1 MEEFAK
7 IIRENVFLFLLLFF
21 VAGIVAGI
29 LGVGRSRQ
37 EKKRAVLQK
46 PSDYILGMYSLFIG
60 EIEIAVKKL
69 SSVVEKL
76 PDAVEIYLALGNIYR
91 NRGQLEKAIKIHKDL
106 LRRSSLTQDER
117 ILALDALGTD
127 YRVAGLYDRALQT
140 FKDALAFNPKDT
152 YALSQLV
159 KLSEDRNEWDRA
171 YEYAKELFKKSK
183 LVDSRTL
190 SYQLVKKGETLE
202 QEGKRFKAYISYK
215 KAIKILP
222 ENTIAY
228 LNLIKLHLKENNFEK
243 ARDTFEKVIDKY
255 PQKFHYFADLMKDV
269 YFSNYL
275 EKLREIALVRHY
287 KRALFI
293 YLEESER
300 NGNVEEL
307 KNCLEL
313 LVKYYP
319 RSRTLHKKIF
329 KLISERKLDQEFIEQ
344 ISNSLSS
351 SKDTLDPF
359 VCIYCGYKT
368 QDILLRC
375 PNCKEWNSF
384 ADTEN

>member
-106 LRRSSLTQDER
+106 LRRSSLTQDEK

-171 YEYAKELFKKSK
+171 YEYARELFKKSK

-329 KLISERKLDQEFIEQ
+329 KLISERKLDQEFIGQ